1 MRQIILHIIIGIL
14 LFLPAAC
21 STGSASGESR
31 SLYPYLETDKLLE
44 LTQYPDPEIRIIDV
58 RSAEAYAKGH
68 IPTAVNIPS
77 AEIMKRLKELK
88 KSQYL
93 IFYCESGGQA
103 HRVMEQL
110 KDKGYTRMLNWGA
123 FSRWPYASSST
134 IQSSGI

>member
-1 MRQIILHIIIGIL
+1 MRQAILSLIIGIL
-14 LFLPAAC
+14 LLLPAAC
-21 STGSASGESR
+21 STGSVNTENR
-31 SLYPYLETDKLLE
+31 SLYPYLEAEKLLE
-44 LTQYPDPEIRIIDV
+44 LTQNPNPEIRIIDV
-58 RSAEAYAKGH
+58 RTAEAFAKGH

-77 AEIMKRLKELK
+77 GEIMKHLNEIK

-123 FSRWPYASSST
+123 YSRWPYEPE
-134 IQSSGI
+134 IP